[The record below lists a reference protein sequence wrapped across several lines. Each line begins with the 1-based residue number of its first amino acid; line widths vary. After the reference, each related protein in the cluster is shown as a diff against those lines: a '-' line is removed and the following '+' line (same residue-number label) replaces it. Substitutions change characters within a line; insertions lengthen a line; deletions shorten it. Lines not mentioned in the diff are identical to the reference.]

1 MDMQV
6 RVLGTE
12 ANTTDLTREVANAAA
27 SARAVNIPVIYV
39 VVGFRPNH
47 REISSRNKVFSA
59 IARDKASFIASD
71 AGAEIHGGVGW
82 LASDTTVTKRRVSAF
97 SGSDLEVVLRSM
109 EIQDLVL
116 SGVATSGVVLST
128 VREAADKDYRLTVL
142 SDCCRDPDEEV
153 HRLLMTKVFPRQA
166 EVLTGRAWSQ
176 AL

>member
-1 MDMQV
+1 MIMDMQV

-82 LASDTTVTKRRVSAF
+82 LASATTGTKRRVRAF
-97 SGSDLEVVLRSM
+97 SWSELELVVRS
-109 EIQDLVL
+109 INVSHLV
-116 SGVATSGVVLST
+116 
-128 VREAADKDYRLTVL
+128 
-142 SDCCRDPDEEV
+142 
-153 HRLLMTKVFPRQA
+153 
-166 EVLTGRAWSQ
+166 
-176 AL
+176 